1 MAPALDGV
9 WGKPTST
16 PDWCERNYEVTVY
29 IAEFWNTV
37 SNLAMIVPPA
47 YGAFQ
52 AWRKN
57 LETRLVLCY
66 GFLLVVGI
74 GSWCFHMTLWFEM
87 QLLDELPMVWG
98 TLILVYTLAEVSK
111 PAHTNNYYLMAG
123 LILYGTV
130 ITAVYLT
137 IKVPVF
143 HQVAYGFLVAVT
155 FFMSLRLAWQQYFEV
170 WLFAAATL
178 LYLTGFLVWNVDNSF
193 CAELSSARKSLPPLV
208 VPFSQFHAL
217 WHCFAGYGAYISI
230 LYCCQA
236 RLSHLKQECRM
247 KLGPV
252 GLEIEVGK
260 SRRTSRP
267 KSQ

>member
-16 PDWCERNYEVTVY
+16 LDWCEQNYEVTAY

-47 YGAFQ
+47 YGALQ

-111 PAHTNNYYLMAG
+111 PVGTNNYYLMAG

-130 ITAVYLT
+130 ITAVSL
-137 IKVPVF
+137 F
-143 HQVAYGFLVAVT
+143 HIFKNAPT
-155 FFMSLRLAWQQYFEV
+155 SQQHNGISVLFSCFRRKHFEL
-170 WLFAAATL
+170 WLFVAATL
-178 LYLTGFLVWNVDNSF
+178 SYLTGFLVWNVDNAF
-193 CAELSSARKSLPPLV
+193 CAELSSARSSLPPLV
-208 VPFSQFHAL
+208 VPFTQFHAL

-260 SRRTSRP
+260 GMRPSKP
-267 KSQ
+267 KSK